1 MAADVLKG
9 GEFLIK
15 SAPIETVFTPED
27 LDEEQRLMRD
37 AAQEFVDQE
46 ILPRLDEID
55 AQKPGL
61 MESLLDKAGQLGLLG
76 LSIPEEY
83 GGLGKDFNTGTVIS
97 DVIGQT
103 HAFAVALMAHTGI
116 GTLPTLYY
124 GTEEQKKKYLPK
136 LATGEWKAAYCL
148 TEPNAGSDAMN
159 IKTKAVLSDDGKHYL
174 ISGTKIFITN
184 AGFADLFTVFAKID
198 GEKYTAFLVEKN
210 FGNIELGPEEKK
222 MGIKGSST
230 RPVYFDNT
238 PVPVE
243 NVLGE
248 IGKGYLIAFNIL
260 NIGRFK
266 LGVACV
272 GAARRALKLA
282 IQYSLEREQFGR
294 KIAQFGAIQDKIARM
309 ATYLYA
315 VESAVYYVSNLIHLM
330 EESLKAGGDINQ
342 ALIGAAREYA
352 VESAILKVAGSEMLD
367 FVVDEGVQI
376 YGGYGYIEEY
386 PMARAYRDSR
396 INRIFEGT
404 NEINRL
410 LIPGMLI
417 RRAMKGELDLLTPA
431 QQLQQELMSI
441 SFPEVPEGL
450 FGAERLAVEN
460 MKKATLLLA
469 GAALQKYM
477 QDIEEQQEILMNIAD
492 MGIQTFLAE
501 AAINRAMKHQGQYEA
516 MNKMT
521 QIFVREAAQKVHRH
535 GMEVINAIAEGDEAR
550 ILAGALKRWTKIEP
564 LNLIRLRRDVAQH
577 MLERQQY
584 NPL

>member
-1 MAADVLKG
+1 MADNILKG

-15 SAPIETVFTPED
+15 DVDPASLFTPED
-27 LDEEQRLMRD
+27 LDEEQRLM
-37 AAQEFVDQE
+37 ASATMEFLEQEV
-46 ILPRLDEID
+46 LSRLDDID
-55 AQKPGL
+55 AQKEGL
-61 MESLLDKAGQLGLLG
+61 MVELLNKAGELGLLG
-76 LSIPEEY
+76 VSIPEEY
-83 GGLGKDFNTGTVIS
+83 GGLGKDFNTATVLS
-97 DVIGQT
+97 DVLGQGHSFT
-103 HAFAVALMAHTGI
+103 VALMAHTGI

-124 GTEEQKKKYLPK
+124 GNEEQKKKYLPK

-159 IKTKAVLSDDGKHYL
+159 IKTKAVLSEDGSHYL

-198 GEKYTAFLVEKN
+198 GEKYTAFLVEKS

-230 RPVYFDNT
+230 RAVYFDNT
-238 PVPVE
+238 PVPKE

-248 IGKGYLIAFNIL
+248 IGKGHHIAFNIL

-266 LGVACV
+266 LAAACV
-272 GAARRALKLA
+272 GAAKRALKLA
-282 IQYSLEREQFGR
+282 VNYSKERMQFGR
-294 KIAQFGAIQDKIARM
+294 YLYQFGAIQHKIAEM

-315 VESAVYYVSNLIHLM
+315 IESAVYYVSDLINRK
-330 EESLKAGGDINQ
+330 EKSLIDSGDINK
-342 ALIGAAREYA
+342 ALIEAAREYA
-352 VESAILKVAGSEMLD
+352 VEAAILKVAGSEMLD
-367 FVVDEGVQI
+367 YVVDEGVQI

-417 RRAMKGELDLLTPA
+417 RRAMKGEIDLMTPA
-431 QQLQQELMSI
+431 QQLMNEIMSI
-441 SFPEVPEGL
+441 SLPEPAEGL
-450 FGAERLAVEN
+450 LGEERRAVTN

-477 QDIEEQQEILMNIAD
+477 QDIENQQEILMNVAD
-492 MGIQTFLAE
+492 MGINAFVAE
-501 AAINRAMKHQGQYEA
+501 AALARALKNGEA
-516 MNKMT
+516 HPIMIDMAKL
-521 QIFVREAAQKVHRH
+521 FVRKALSAVNKA
-535 GMEVINAIAEGDEAR
+535 GTEVINAIAEGDEHR

-564 LNLIRLRRDVAQH
+564 INTIETRRKIAKHIVD
-577 MLERQQY
+577 RGQY
-584 NPL
+584 SL

>member
-1 MAADVLKG
+1 MADNVLKG
-9 GEFLIK
+9 GEFLVKDVDPTTI
-15 SAPIETVFTPED
+15 FTPED
-27 LDEEQRLMRD
+27 LDEEQKLM
-37 AAQEFVDQE
+37 ASATMEFLEQEV
-46 ILPRLDEID
+46 LSKLDDID
-55 AQKPGL
+55 AQKEGL
-61 MESLLDKAGQLGLLG
+61 MVELLNKAGELGLLG
-76 LSIPEEY
+76 VSIPEEY
-83 GGLGKDFNTGTVIS
+83 GGLGKDFNTATALS
-97 DVIGQT
+97 DVLGQGHSFT
-103 HAFAVALMAHTGI
+103 VALMAHTGI

-124 GTEEQKKKYLPK
+124 GNEEQKKKYLPK

-159 IKTKAVLSDDGKHYL
+159 IKTKAVLSEDGSHYL

-198 GEKYTAFLVEKN
+198 GEKYTAFLVEKS

-238 PVPVE
+238 PVPKE

-248 IGKGYLIAFNIL
+248 IGKGHHIAFNIL

-266 LGVACV
+266 LAAACV
-272 GAARRALKLA
+272 GAAKRAIKLA
-282 IQYSLEREQFGR
+282 VNYSKERMQFG
-294 KIAQFGAIQDKIARM
+294 KHIYEFGAIQHKIAEM

-315 VESAVYYVSNLIHLM
+315 VEAATYYVSDLINRK
-330 EESLKAGGDINQ
+330 EKSLIDSGDINK
-342 ALIGAAREYA
+342 ALIEAAREYA
-352 VESAILKVAGSEMLD
+352 VEAAILKVAGSEMLD
-367 FVVDEGVQI
+367 YVVDEGVQI

-417 RRAMKGELDLLTPA
+417 RRAMKGELDLMTPA
-431 QQLQQELMSI
+431 QQLMNEIMSI
-441 SFPEVPEGL
+441 SLPEPAEGL
-450 FGAERLAVEN
+450 LGEEKRAVTN

-477 QDIEEQQEILMNIAD
+477 QDIENQQEILMNVAD
-492 MGIQTFLAE
+492 MGINAFVAE
-501 AAINRAMKHQGQYEA
+501 AALARALKHGEAHPIMYDMARLYVRKALAAVNRAG
-516 MNKMT
+516 N
-521 QIFVREAAQKVHRH
+521 
-535 GMEVINAIAEGDEAR
+535 EVINAIAEGDEHR

-564 LNLIRLRRDVAQH
+564 INTIEIRRKIAKH
-577 MLERQQY
+577 MVDRGQY
-584 NPL
+584 SL

>member
-1 MAADVLKG
+1 MTDNVLKG

-15 SAPIETVFTPED
+15 DVDPATIFTPED
-27 LDEEQRLMRD
+27 LDEEQKLM
-37 AAQEFVDQE
+37 ASATMEFLEQEV
-46 ILPRLDEID
+46 LSKLDDID
-55 AQKPGL
+55 AQKEGL
-61 MESLLDKAGQLGLLG
+61 MVELLNKAGELGLLG
-76 LSIPEEY
+76 VSIPEEY
-83 GGLGKDFNTGTVIS
+83 GGLGKDFNTATVLS
-97 DVIGQT
+97 DVLGQGHSFT
-103 HAFAVALMAHTGI
+103 VALMAHTGI

-124 GTEEQKKKYLPK
+124 GNEEQKKKYLPK

-159 IKTKAVLSDDGKHYL
+159 IKTKAVLSEDGSHYL

-198 GEKYTAFLVEKN
+198 GEKYTAFLVEKS

-238 PVPVE
+238 PVPKE

-248 IGKGYLIAFNIL
+248 IGKGHHIAFNIL

-266 LGVACV
+266 LAAACV
-272 GAARRALKLA
+272 GAAKRAIKLA
-282 IQYSLEREQFGR
+282 VNYSKERMQFG
-294 KIAQFGAIQDKIARM
+294 KYLYQFGAIQHKIAEM

-315 VESAVYYVSNLIHLM
+315 IESATYYVSDLINRK
-330 EESLKAGGDINQ
+330 EKSLIDSGDINK
-342 ALIGAAREYA
+342 ALIEAAREYA
-352 VESAILKVAGSEMLD
+352 VEAAILKVAGSEMLD
-367 FVVDEGVQI
+367 YVVDEGVQI

-417 RRAMKGELDLLTPA
+417 RRAMKGELDLMTPA
-431 QQLQQELMSI
+431 QQLMNEIMSI
-441 SFPEVPEGL
+441 SLPEPAEGL
-450 FGAERLAVEN
+450 LGEERRAVNN

-477 QDIEEQQEILMNIAD
+477 QDIENQQEILMNVAD
-492 MGIQTFLAE
+492 MGINAFVAE
-501 AAINRAMKHQGQYEA
+501 AALARALKHGEAHPIMYDMARLYVRKALAAVNRAG
-516 MNKMT
+516 N
-521 QIFVREAAQKVHRH
+521 
-535 GMEVINAIAEGDEAR
+535 EVINAIAEGDEHR
-550 ILAGALKRWTKIEP
+550 ILAGALKRWTKIDPVNTIE
-564 LNLIRLRRDVAQH
+564 IRRKIAKHIV
-577 MLERQQY
+577 ERGHY
-584 NPL
+584 SL